1 MFLLEFLFCRTGFVI
16 ACIGSAVGMEIF
28 NDANRPVYV
37 AVDENDSVMG
47 YAFLYK
53 EETAIFN

>member
-1 MFLLEFLFCRTGFVI
+1 MMT
-16 ACIGSAVGMEIF
+16 
-28 NDANRPVYV
+28 NRPVYV

-47 YAFLYK
+47 YAFCYK

>member
-1 MFLLEFLFCRTGFVI
+1 
-16 ACIGSAVGMEIF
+16 MEIF

-47 YAFLYK
+47 YAFCIK
-53 EETAIFN
+53 KK